1 MLTRT
6 ICIIRKIAKNN
17 RNIYHLYIP
26 EVMRPLGKRVL
37 LTYAPPDGT
46 GHQGDIGCKSVTA
59 GSTP

>member
-1 MLTRT
+1 MLIRT

-37 LTYAPPDGT
+37 LTYAPLT
-46 GHQGDIGCKSVTA
+46 EQDIKEILVASL
-59 GSTP
+59 